1 MVLVGTSV
9 AMSPAL
15 VDYPVLAG
23 QALRYLVAAIAL
35 VGVLTAR
42 GGRLPR
48 LGRRQGVRLIALA
61 ATGLAAFNWFVI
73 EGAKRADPAFLVAV
87 VGAVPI
93 MLAVVGPIVGRTR
106 VRPLT
111 VGGAVVVGV
120 GVVVVSG
127 ATFAPLAAAPYAV
140 GIVLCEVLFTLLA
153 TPLLKKITPLQLSA
167 SVCLVAVPMLAAAA
181 ALEPRTAVQMPT
193 VAEGL
198 ALLYMAVFTTATA
211 FLLWY
216 DGVVRL
222 GADRAGLFA
231 GVMPVAG
238 YAAGVALGTSA
249 WSLAALTGIL
259 LCGLGVV
266 LGLRASNVNGGDDE
280 ERAGV

>member
-1 MVLVGTSV
+1 MLLVGASV

-15 VDYPVLAG
+15 VNYPVLAG

-35 VGVLTAR
+35 VVVLTAR

-48 LGRRQGVRLIALA
+48 LGQRQWVRLIALA
-61 ATGLAAFNWFVI
+61 STGLAGFNWFVI

-93 MLAVVGPIVGRTR
+93 ILAVLGPILGRTR
-106 VRPLT
+106 VRPMT
-111 VGGAVVVGV
+111 VGGAVVVGI
-120 GVVVVSG
+120 GIVVVSG
-127 ATFAPLAAAPYAV
+127 ATSAPLAAAPYAV
-140 GIVLCEVLFTLLA
+140 GILLCEVLFTLLA
-153 TPLLKKITPLQLSA
+153 MPLLKEITPLQLSA
-167 SVCLVAVPMLAAAA
+167 SLCLVAVPMLAAAA

-193 VAEGL
+193 VTEGL
-198 ALLYMAVFTTATA
+198 ALLYMAVFTTAAA

-238 YAAGVALGTSA
+238 FAAGVALGTSA
-249 WSLAALTGIL
+249 WSLAALIGIL
-259 LCGLGVV
+259 LCGLGVA
-266 LGLRASNVNGGDDE
+266 LGLRASNAN
-280 ERAGV
+280 